1 MTSTRTPPT
10 FVHALLL
17 SLLFAPGAARAWV
30 PSSVACAATATPDPE
45 QDSDCDG
52 LPDHLEDANQNGRVD
67 LGETDPHKRDTD
79 GDGASDMTEYLAGTD
94 ANRDAFLSFPEPMV
108 FDLVRGLDSE
118 RGELEFNALLRLRP
132 RSEGMLL
139 QYAPEM
145 EYAFGDGMA
154 AELELPMENERVAAL
169 KSALQFT
176 FHVDPHRRWAHGIQV
191 LAEAK
196 LREKETELAL
206 LHIGKVRAGERV
218 SLISISGVQGVH
230 ARQSGDVHAVG
241 LVNLSAFYA
250 VAQQVIVG
258 VETNLRLDDAL
269 AFDWLVMPQAHVQ
282 LNHHARMQVG
292 LGAAKGGPSGVE
304 PMLSTRFIIEM

>member
-1 MTSTRTPPT
+1 MIQTRPSSA
-10 FVHALLL
+10 FARVLLL
-17 SLLFAPGAARAWV
+17 SLFTTPLAAYAWV
-30 PSSVACAATATPDPE
+30 PPSVPCAATTSDPAM
-45 QDSDCDG
+45 DSDCDG
-52 LPDHLEDANQNGRVD
+52 LPDHVEDANQNGRVD

-79 GDGASDMTEYLAGTD
+79 GDGASDLTEYLAGTD

-118 RGELEFNALLRLRP
+118 RSELEFNTLLRLRP

-139 QYAPEM
+139 QYAPEV

-154 AELELPMENERVAAL
+154 AELELPMENDRVAAL
-169 KSALQFT
+169 KAALQFT

-191 LAEAK
+191 LAEKK
-196 LREKETELAL
+196 LQEKETELAM
-206 LHIGKVRAGERV
+206 LHIGKVRVGERV

-230 ARQSGDVHAVG
+230 ARESGGVHAAG

-250 VAQQVIVG
+250 VAQQVLVG
-258 VETNLRLDDAL
+258 VETNMRLDDAL
-269 AFDWLVMPQAHVQ
+269 AFDWMVMPQAHVQ

-292 LGAAKGGPSGVE
+292 MGAVKGGPSGVE

>member
-1 MTSTRTPPT
+1 MTSTRTTPPL
-10 FVHALLL
+10 ALML
-17 SLLFAPGAARAWV
+17 SLLAAPGAALAWTPPSV
-30 PSSVACAATATPDPE
+30 PCAAATAPDHE

-52 LPDHLEDANQNGRVD
+52 LPDHMEDLNQNGRVD
-67 LGETDPHKRDTD
+67 IGETDPHKRDTD
-79 GDGASDMTEYLAGTD
+79 GDGASDLTEYLAGTD

-118 RGELEFNALLRLRP
+118 KGELEFNTLFRLRP

-139 QYAPEM
+139 QYAPEI

-169 KSALQFT
+169 KTAVQFT

-191 LAEAK
+191 LAETK
-196 LREKETELAL
+196 LHEKETDVAL
-206 LHIGKVRAGERV
+206 LHIGKVRLGERV
-218 SLISISGVQGVH
+218 SLVSISGVQGVH
-230 ARQSGDVHAVG
+230 VRETGDLHAAA

-258 VETNLRLDDAL
+258 VETNMRLDDAM
-269 AFDWLVMPQAHVQ
+269 AFDWMVMPQAHVQ
-282 LNHHARMQVG
+282 LNHHARVQVG
-292 LGAAKGGPSGVE
+292 LGAVKGGPSNVE
-304 PMLSTRFIIEM
+304 PMMSTRFIIEM